1 MKSSKKVLAFALAAA
16 MVVTAVPATN
26 AQAASTAKLSAK
38 KATVYSEGYKTV
50 TVKTPKSWKSVK
62 VTATSNKKSVAKV
75 KKTAAKKIKVTG
87 VKPGTAKVTVKVTYK
102 TSTKKNA
109 KAKTK
114 KLTYTLK
121 VAKVGVTLSGDSV
134 VAIGNTTKLTN
145 TKKNSS
151 RAKITY
157 TSSDD
162 SIATVAADGTVT
174 GVKAGKVTITA
185 KITVGKDSAETTKDV
200 EVKKYV
206 LKSVAQTKADTF
218 ETSITGATKEIKA
231 SEITVKNT
239 ENNVVVPVKS
249 VSVDS
254 KDATKVTFT
263 TFAGLT
269 DGKTYDV
276 TLDGTT
282 KQVPVSNGKVAS
294 VNVNTLTV
302 PVATETEIKL
312 VSKDANGV
320 VLDEYAYDPS
330 SSSYSSKYDFSL
342 TTNNGYVNGSKL
354 YLNKIGDTA
363 TAEVTYKSG
372 KYDQNGKPEGN
383 VTSGKV
389 TITAVDQA
397 TVNTF
402 GVKVADANAQSK
414 KFDKIDANTQLA
426 VDEKDMYAYFQIK
439 DADNNEV
446 SNYYNYSVE
455 SSDKNVLMLGGS
467 TLNVASN
474 SNHRVLV
481 TPVKAG
487 TAYILIK
494 DKDNKIVGSVA
505 ITVVAKREVATM
517 DVDKTTATL
526 SNSAS
531 LKQDV
536 TVTASFKDQYAK
548 DIKVAS
554 TSLKVTCLSTTAKNV
569 KASDITDNGY
579 DTYFNID
586 PATSSNK
593 IKVNF
598 FAWDDHITIPEG
610 TYQYKI
616 AYMKDGKEVCARVIT
631 IVIQKPNTNGT
642 ISFGID
648 VDKNEVDNLVD
659 KDHKD
664 DQTITIAVNELRNGV
679 ASAQLNKDSVVS
691 DKDNNDKVRKI
702 DYKIEDKD
710 GKTVY
715 NSASSD
721 SKLNTVSGCAFDFD
735 VDGALTV
742 TTVSCSAVTA
752 NVPAEKYF
760 APGTYKVT
768 ATVRT
773 GNSTDDSKWVTK
785 IFTTTFTVKDSQPV
799 GTLTIEKDSV
809 KDVAGIS
816 TVEDAVKNAVKL
828 VYADKTYSADTNDKP
843 LVIVSVEG
851 ITNDGTK
858 ITKDNFK
865 NASIITSNTTEITIS
880 KVTFTVGDDETS
892 VNVEASPSNS
902 QTITL
907 K

>member
-102 TSTKKNA
+102 TSTKKSA

-121 VAKVGVTLSGDSV
+121 VAKVGVALSGDSV
-134 VAIGNTTKLTN
+134 VAIGSTTKLTN

-768 ATVRT
+768 ATVKT

>member
-1 MKSSKKVLAFALAAA
+1 M
-16 MVVTAVPATN
+16 
-26 AQAASTAKLSAK
+26 
-38 KATVYSEGYKTV
+38 
-50 TVKTPKSWKSVK
+50 
-62 VTATSNKKSVAKV
+62 
-75 KKTAAKKIKVTG
+75 
-87 VKPGTAKVTVKVTYK
+87 
-102 TSTKKNA
+102 
-109 KAKTK
+109 
-114 KLTYTLK
+114 K
-121 VAKVGVTLSGDSV
+121 VAKVGVALSGDSV

-185 KITVGKDSAETTKDV
+185 KITVGKDSATTTQEV

-218 ETSITGATKEIKA
+218 ETSVTGATKEIKA

-239 ENNVVVPVKS
+239 ENNVIVPVKS

-282 KQVPVSNGKVAS
+282 KQVVVSDGKVAS
-294 VNVNTLTV
+294 VTVNKLTV

-320 VLDEYAYDPS
+320 VLDESAYGSQDA
-330 SSSYSSKYDFSL
+330 SKYDFSL

-372 KYDQNGKPEGN
+372 KYGTDGKPEGN
-383 VTSGKV
+383 ITSGKL
-389 TITAVDQA
+389 TITAVDQTA
-397 TVNTF
+397 VNNF
-402 GVKVADANAQSK
+402 NVKVSELTAK
-414 KFDKIDANTQLA
+414 KFDKIDANAQLA
-426 VDEKDMYAYFQIK
+426 VDDATVKYAYFQIK
-439 DADNNEV
+439 DADGNEI
-446 SNYYNYSVE
+446 SNYYDYTVE
-455 SSDKNVLMLGGS
+455 SSDKSVLMLGDT
-467 TLNVASN
+467 TLDSDKKV
-474 SNHRVLV
+474 VV

-494 DKDNKIVGSVA
+494 KDDKIVSSVA

-517 DVDKTTATL
+517 DVDKTSATL
-526 SNSAS
+526 SNSAA
-531 LKQDV
+531 LQQDV

-554 TSLKVTCLSTTAKNV
+554 SSLKVTCLSTTAKNV

-616 AYMKDGKEVCARVIT
+616 AYMKDGKEVCARVVTIT
-631 IVIQKPNTNGT
+631 IQQPKNPSQGT
-642 ISFGID
+642 ESFALD
-648 VDKNEVDNLVD
+648 VNKTEVDNLVD
-659 KDHKD
+659 DDHNTASD
-664 DQTITIAVNELRNGV
+664 YVITASVNQMINGV
-679 ASAQLNKDSVVS
+679 ANQTLAANTVLKDTTTEVKS
-691 DKDNNDKVRKI
+691 I
-702 DYKIEDKD
+702 TYKLEDKD
-710 GKTVY
+710 GKDVSANTGCDITMGYNTMTV
-715 NSASSD
+715 
-721 SKLNTVSGCAFDFD
+721 KTVSFSGI
-735 VDGALTV
+735 T
-742 TTVSCSAVTA
+742 
-752 NVPAEKYF
+752 AEKNF
-760 APGTYKVT
+760 GAGTYKIT
-768 ATVRT
+768 ATVKT
-773 GNSTDDSKWVTK
+773 GKIAETDSTKWVTK
-785 IFTTTFTVKDSQPV
+785 TFTTTFTIKDTQPA
-799 GTLTIEKDSV
+799 GDMSLEKDSIDRVNDSEALV
-809 KDVAGIS
+809 KA
-816 TVEDAVKNAVKL
+816 AVKL
-828 VYADKTYSADTNDKP
+828 VYGDHTYGVDDENMS
-843 LVIVSVEG
+843 IVSVEG
-851 ITNDGTK
+851 ITNTGAKLDKDHTAISSSVKSVTIKKITFTVDSGAYK
-858 ITKDNFK
+858 VDITKDISSNPYVISFK
-865 NASIITSNTTEITIS
+865 
-880 KVTFTVGDDETS
+880 
-892 VNVEASPSNS
+892 
-902 QTITL
+902 
-907 K
+907 

>member
-87 VKPGTAKVTVKVTYK
+87 LKPGTAKVTVKVTYK
-102 TSTKKNA
+102 TSTKKSA

-121 VAKVGVTLSGDSV
+121 VAKASVALSGDSA
-134 VAIGNTTKLTN
+134 VAVGSTTKLTT
-145 TKKNSS
+145 TKKASS

-162 SIATVAADGTVT
+162 TIATVSEDGTVK
-174 GVKAGKVTITA
+174 GVKAGKATITA
-185 KITVGKDSAETTKDV
+185 KLTIGKDTATATQEV

-218 ETSITGATKEIKA
+218 ETSITGATKDIKTTD
-231 SEITVKNT
+231 ITVKNT
-239 ENNVVVPVKS
+239 ENNVIVPVKS

-282 KQVPVSNGKVAS
+282 KQVVVSDGKVAS
-294 VNVNTLTV
+294 VTVNKLTV

-320 VLDEYAYDPS
+320 VLDESAYGSQDA
-330 SSSYSSKYDFSL
+330 SKYDFSL

-372 KYDQNGKPEGN
+372 KYGTDGKPEGN
-383 VTSGKV
+383 ITSGKL
-389 TITAVDQA
+389 TITAVDQTA
-397 TVNTF
+397 VNNF
-402 GVKVADANAQSK
+402 NVKVSELTAK
-414 KFDKIDANTQLA
+414 KFDKIDANAQLA
-426 VDEKDMYAYFQIK
+426 VDDATVKYAYFQIK
-439 DADNNEV
+439 DADGNEI
-446 SNYYNYSVE
+446 SNYYDYTVE
-455 SSDKNVLMLGGS
+455 SSDKSVLMLGDT
-467 TLNVASN
+467 TLDSDKKV
-474 SNHRVLV
+474 VV

-494 DKDNKIVGSVA
+494 KDDKIVSSVA

-517 DVDKTTATL
+517 DVDKTSATL
-526 SNSAS
+526 SNSAA
-531 LKQDV
+531 LQQDV

-554 TSLKVTCLSTTAKNV
+554 SSLKVTCLSTTAKNV
-569 KASDITDNGY
+569 KASDITDSG
-579 DTYFNID
+579 DGVFFDID
-586 PATSSNK
+586 SATASNK

-598 FAWDDHITIPEG
+598 YAWDRTVTIPEG

-616 AYMKDGKEVCARVIT
+616 AYMKDGKEVCARVVTIT
-631 IVIQKPNTNGT
+631 IQQPKNPSQGT
-642 ISFGID
+642 ESFALD
-648 VDKNEVDNLVD
+648 VNKTEVDNLVD
-659 KDHKD
+659 DDHNTASD
-664 DQTITIAVNELRNGV
+664 YVITASVNQMINGV
-679 ASAQLNKDSVVS
+679 ANQTLAANTVLKDTTTEVKS
-691 DKDNNDKVRKI
+691 I
-702 DYKIEDKD
+702 TYKLEDKD
-710 GKTVY
+710 GKDVSANTGCDITMGYNTMTV
-715 NSASSD
+715 
-721 SKLNTVSGCAFDFD
+721 KTVSFSGI
-735 VDGALTV
+735 T
-742 TTVSCSAVTA
+742 
-752 NVPAEKYF
+752 AEKNF
-760 APGTYKVT
+760 GAGTYKIT
-768 ATVRT
+768 ATVKT
-773 GNSTDDSKWVTK
+773 GKIAGTDSTKWVTK
-785 IFTTTFTVKDSQPV
+785 TFTTTFTIKDTQPA
-799 GTLTIEKDSV
+799 GDMSLEKDSIDRVSDSEALV
-809 KDVAGIS
+809 KA
-816 TVEDAVKNAVKL
+816 AVKL
-828 VYADKTYSADTNDKP
+828 VYGDHTYGVDDENMS
-843 LVIVSVEG
+843 IVSVEG
-851 ITNDGTK
+851 ITNTGAKLDKDHTAISSSVKSVTIKKITFTVDSGAYK
-858 ITKDNFK
+858 VDITKDISSNPYVISFK
-865 NASIITSNTTEITIS
+865 
-880 KVTFTVGDDETS
+880 
-892 VNVEASPSNS
+892 
-902 QTITL
+902 
-907 K
+907 

>member
-1 MKSSKKVLAFALAAA
+1 MSLASLLYVDYVLLVAIILHQLLF
-16 MVVTAVPATN
+16 TN
-26 AQAASTAKLSAK
+26 PVFPTL
-38 KATVYSEGYKTV
+38 
-50 TVKTPKSWKSVK
+50 PR
-62 VTATSNKKSVAKV
+62 
-75 KKTAAKKIKVTG
+75 KI
-87 VKPGTAKVTVKVTYK
+87 PSIFPVKVTYK
-102 TSTKKNA
+102 TSTKKSA
-109 KAKTK
+109 KTKTK
-114 KLTYTLK
+114 KLTYTMK
-121 VAKVGVTLSGDSV
+121 VAKASVALSGESA
-134 VAIGNTTKLTN
+134 VAVGSTTKLTT
-145 TKKNSS
+145 TKKASS

-157 TSSDD
+157 TSSDET
-162 SIATVAADGTVT
+162 IATVSEDGTVK
-174 GVKAGKVTITA
+174 GVKAGKATITA
-185 KITVGKDSAETTKDV
+185 KLTIGKDTATATQEV

-218 ETSITGATKEIKA
+218 ETSITGATKDIKTTD
-231 SEITVKNT
+231 ITVKNT
-239 ENNVVVPVKS
+239 ENNVIVPVKS

-282 KQVPVSNGKVAS
+282 KQVVVSDGKVAS
-294 VNVNTLTV
+294 VTVNKLTV

-320 VLDEYAYDPS
+320 VLDESAYGSQDA
-330 SSSYSSKYDFSL
+330 SKYDFSL

-363 TAEVTYKSG
+363 TAEVTYKTG

-397 TVNTF
+397 AVNNF
-402 GVKVADANAQSK
+402 AVKVAADTVNK

-426 VDEKDMYAYFQIK
+426 VGEKNMYAYFQIK

-768 ATVRT
+768 ATVKT

-799 GTLTIEKDSV
+799 GKLTIEKDSV